1 MKPHRDWQSAIRPC
15 ELVPEVIIGSKL
27 DRLLWSDQQDVH
39 PAPSVHAKVTLCS
52 VSFPEAI
59 RHAGVHLG
67 AISGHLLVLKPG
79 LDKVEGEDAG
89 DADDAGN
96 AAVDDLGQEREL
108 LLVDL
113 LGGHDG
119 PLLPDGR
126 HG

>member
-1 MKPHRDWQSAIRPC
+1 MM
-15 ELVPEVIIGSKL
+15 IIVMTVVTMVTMMMEIPIMMMVVLIMVHGS
-27 DRLLWSDQQDVH
+27 
-39 PAPSVHAKVTLCS
+39 
-52 VSFPEAI
+52 
-59 RHAGVHLG
+59 
-67 AISGHLLVLKPG
+67 HLLVLKPG

>member
-1 MKPHRDWQSAIRPC
+1 MAFM
-15 ELVPEVIIGSKL
+15 VIMI
-27 DRLLWSDQQDVH
+27 
-39 PAPSVHAKVTLCS
+39 
-52 VSFPEAI
+52 FY
-59 RHAGVHLG
+59 
-67 AISGHLLVLKPG
+67 LLVLKPG

-108 LLVDL
+108 LLGHL

>member
-1 MKPHRDWQSAIRPC
+1 MMM
-15 ELVPEVIIGSKL
+15 VVILITMAFM
-27 DRLLWSDQQDVH
+27 VIMI
-39 PAPSVHAKVTLCS
+39 
-52 VSFPEAI
+52 FY
-59 RHAGVHLG
+59 
-67 AISGHLLVLKPG
+67 LLVLKPG

>member
-1 MKPHRDWQSAIRPC
+1 MMVVMIITM
-15 ELVPEVIIGSKL
+15 VIMVKM
-27 DRLLWSDQQDVH
+27 
-39 PAPSVHAKVTLCS
+39 
-52 VSFPEAI
+52 FFY
-59 RHAGVHLG
+59 
-67 AISGHLLVLKPG
+67 LLVLKPG

-89 DADDAGN
+89 DADDAGD

>member
-1 MKPHRDWQSAIRPC
+1 MMMVVMIITM
-15 ELVPEVIIGSKL
+15 VIMVKMI
-27 DRLLWSDQQDVH
+27 
-39 PAPSVHAKVTLCS
+39 
-52 VSFPEAI
+52 FY
-59 RHAGVHLG
+59 
-67 AISGHLLVLKPG
+67 LLVLKPG

>member
-1 MKPHRDWQSAIRPC
+1 MMVVMIITM
-15 ELVPEVIIGSKL
+15 VIMVKM
-27 DRLLWSDQQDVH
+27 
-39 PAPSVHAKVTLCS
+39 
-52 VSFPEAI
+52 FFY
-59 RHAGVHLG
+59 
-67 AISGHLLVLKPG
+67 LLVLKPG

-89 DADDAGN
+89 DADDAGD

-108 LLVDL
+108 LLVDHL